1 MVYLYMT
8 TELITL
14 RDSIEKM
21 EKIHQMHVFKILK
34 KSNIEY
40 TENSNGIFFN
50 ITMLENNHIKEI
62 VSYMDYVTLQQ
73 KQLNKIEDDKERYKK
88 EFYKDNKAISSYT

>member
-34 KSNIEY
+34 KSNIEF

-73 KQLNKIEDDKERYKK
+73 KQLNKIEEDKERYKK

>member
-1 MVYLYMT
+1 MT

>member
-1 MVYLYMT
+1 MT

-73 KQLNKIEDDKERYKK
+73 KQLNKIEEDKERYKK